1 MERALIVLAI
11 LGVVLLANFVEKVDF
26 SRTNLE
32 GIVWSGENIE
42 RPASVAN
49 ASLVQSGFSNLSS
62 NSNPPKV
69 PIYFVEGYNASYMRT
84 AVYNVYRKGVWCEKH
99 SYSDYQG
106 FGGKI
111 YKVTPIVPFDKHIPV
126 YKGTVRVTI
135 KSGYNASTST
145 FQVGKVNESYYGFVK
160 AEDFVPTTFA
170 HDGHSVVEVPCL
182 DKVREL
188 TLTIVKNA
196 SSDYE
201 KVKRI
206 EEYLR
211 KNYDYSFDYNPKG
224 DPICWFLFEGK
235 RGICKH
241 FASAFVVMCES
252 IGIPAR
258 VVEGYKVKPTEENQ
272 TVFGDQAHMWAEV
285 KFREGWVE
293 FDPTPLNLAKKIPT
307 HVEITKVDEKIVEGE
322 NFSVE
327 GVVKYEN
334 GFVENGFV
342 EVYLKRTKDEK
353 GILLGL
359 AEVVNGKFEAVF
371 KAPNV
376 TGRYHVVAHFVG
388 SLKYGESW
396 SDPTVEIFE
405 KPELIVKL
413 PNRVPREY
421 VVEGELKCKNLPAD
435 VSVYVDGKLYRIL
448 KTDENGKFKF
458 ELRLPCGTH
467 EIEVLY
473 EGGNYT
479 LPAEFRKDVEVG
491 DVEVWLSNYT
501 VIAGRDNEIE
511 VCAFFNKKPVNFS
524 VNGKR
529 FSCNETLRIK
539 PDRIG
544 YINISFEVY
553 GFRKVVTLKS
563 VAETVIEYR
572 FTDNKTVIFV
582 RDSLGN
588 PLNGTLYV
596 NGKPYE
602 LKNGYVEVACDRG
615 VVYYP
620 GDEFHLPSEV
630 ELKRTELPI
639 YILAIP
645 PFAFVGYI
653 AYRLYCRLDVR
664 FLKEFEDLPNIW
676 KVGEE
681 VRFEVKSL
689 REWKVNGVKTNRLV
703 FDKAGDYDLVFENGK
718 VRKVFRVKIVE
729 DYGDAVAEIFK
740 EVCEDFKTVREVF
753 GDRECVRIFED
764 YVYGGRRGY
773 TREDFIRVFREVV
786 SCLQGS

>member
-11 LGVVLLANFVEKVDF
+11 LGVIMIANFVEKVDF
-26 SRTNLE
+26 SRTKLE
-32 GIVWSGENIE
+32 GIVWSGENVE

-49 ASLVQSGFSNLSS
+49 ASLVQSNFNNLSS

-69 PIYFVEGYNASYMRT
+69 PIYFVEGYKARYMRT
-84 AVYNVYRKGVWCEKH
+84 AVYNVYRNGVWYEKH

-111 YKVTPIVPFDKHIPV
+111 YKVTPIVPFEGHIPV

-135 KSGYNASTST
+135 KSGYNASSGT
-145 FQVGKVNESYYGFVK
+145 FQVGKVNGSYYGFVK
-160 AEDFVPTTFA
+160 AEDFEPTVFA
-170 HDGHSVVEVPCL
+170 EDGHSVVEVPCL
-182 DKVREL
+182 DRVREL
-188 TLTIVKNA
+188 TLSVVDNA
-196 SSDYE
+196 SGDYE

-211 KNYDYSFDYNPKG
+211 KNYNYSFDYTPKG

-285 KFREGWVE
+285 KFKEGWVE
-293 FDPTPLNLAKKIPT
+293 FDPTPLNLAEKIPT
-307 HVEITKVDEKIVEGE
+307 RVEITRVDEKIVEGK

-327 GVVKYEN
+327 GIVTYEN

-342 EVYLKRTKDEK
+342 EVYLKRTKSEK

-359 AEVVNGKFEAVF
+359 AEVVNGKFNASFRVV
-371 KAPNV
+371 NI

-388 SLKYGESW
+388 SLKYDESW
-396 SDPTVEIFE
+396 SDPIVEIFE
-405 KPELIVKL
+405 RPNLTVNL
-413 PNRVPREY
+413 PDKVPRGY
-421 VVEGELKCKNLPAD
+421 VVEGKLRCRDLPAD
-435 VSVYVDGKLYRIL
+435 VEVYVDGKLYRIL
-448 KTDENGKFKF
+448 KTDEDGHFKF
-458 ELRLPCGTH
+458 ELDLVGVHT
-467 EIEVLY
+467 IDVLY
-473 EGGNYT
+473 RGGNYT
-479 LPAEFRKDVEVG
+479 LPAEFKATVEVG
-491 DVEVWLSNYT
+491 DIDVWLSNYT
-501 VIAGRDNEIE
+501 VIAGRDNEIR
-511 VCAFFNKKPVNFS
+511 VCAFFNKKPVNF
-524 VNGKR
+524 VFNGR
-529 FSCNETLRIK
+529 TFSCNQTIIFK

-544 YINISFEVY
+544 YINLSFDVY
-553 GFRKVVTLKS
+553 GFRKIVTVKS

-572 FTDNKTVIFV
+572 FVDNKTVIFV

-602 LKNGYVEVACDRG
+602 LKNGYTEVLCDRG

-630 ELKRTELPI
+630 ELKRTSFPMFL
-639 YILAIP
+639 LAIP
-645 PFAFVGYI
+645 FFAFVGYV
-653 AYRLYCRLDVR
+653 AYRVYCGLDVK
-664 FLKEFEDLPNIW
+664 FLKEFDDLPNIW

-681 VRFEVKSL
+681 VRFEVRSF
-689 REWKVNGVKTNRLV
+689 REWSVNGVKTNKLV

-718 VRKVFRVKIVE
+718 VRRVFRVKIVE
-729 DYGDAVAEIFK
+729 DYGDAIAEIFK

-764 YVYGGRRGY
+764 YVYGGRRGF
-773 TREDFIRVFREVV
+773 TRKDFIRVFKEVKRL
-786 SCLQGS
+786 CNG

>member
-11 LGVVLLANFVEKVDF
+11 LGVILLVNFVEKVDF

-42 RPASVAN
+42 RPASVSN
-49 ASLVQSGFSNLSS
+49 ASLVQSNFNNLSS

-84 AVYNVYRKGVWCEKH
+84 AVYNVYRNGVWYEKH
-99 SYSDYQG
+99 SYNDYQG

-111 YKVTPIVPFDKHIPV
+111 YKVTPIVPFEGHIPV
-126 YKGTVRVTI
+126 YKGTVMVTI
-135 KSGYNASTST
+135 KSGYNASSGT
-145 FQVGKVNESYYGFVK
+145 FQVSKVDRSYYGFVK
-160 AEDFVPTTFA
+160 AENIKPTVFA
-170 HDGHSVVEVPCL
+170 KDGHSTVEVPCL
-182 DKVREL
+182 DRIRKL
-188 TLTIVKNA
+188 TLRIVENA

-206 EEYLR
+206 EEYLK
-211 KNYDYSFDYNPKG
+211 KNYRYSFDYSPKG

-258 VVEGYKVKPTEENQ
+258 VVVGYRVKPTEENQ

-285 KFREGWVE
+285 KFKEGWVE

-307 HVEITKVDEKIVEGE
+307 HVEVTKVDGKIVEGE

-327 GVVKYEN
+327 GVVKCEN
-334 GFVENGFV
+334 GSVEDGFV
-342 EVYLKRTKDEK
+342 EVYLKKTKSEK

-359 AEVVNGKFEAVF
+359 VKVVDGKFKAVF

-376 TGRYHVVAHFVG
+376 TGRYYVVAHFVG

-396 SDPTVEIFE
+396 SDPIVEIFE
-405 KPELIVKL
+405 KPDLIVKL
-413 PNRVPREY
+413 PDKVPRGY
-421 VVEGELKCKNLPAD
+421 VVEGELRCRDLPAD
-435 VSVYVDGKLYRIL
+435 VNVYVDGKPYRVL
-448 KTDENGKFKF
+448 KTDEKGNFKF
-458 ELRLPCGTH
+458 ELDLPCGLH
-467 EIEVLY
+467 EIEILY
-473 EGGNYT
+473 KGGNYT
-479 LPAEFRKDVEVG
+479 LPVEIKKEVEVG
-491 DVEVWLSNYT
+491 NIDVFVSNYT

-511 VCAFFNKKPVNFS
+511 VCAFFNEKPVNFS
-524 VNGKR
+524 VNGR
-529 FSCNETLRIK
+529 TYRCNETLMIK

-544 YINISFEVY
+544 FINLSIDVL
-553 GFRKVVTLKS
+553 GFKENVTLKS
-563 VAETVIEYR
+563 VAKTIIEYR
-572 FTDNKTVIFV
+572 FVGNKTVILV
-582 RDSLGN
+582 RDNLGN

-602 LKNGYVEVACDRG
+602 LKNGYVEVPCDRG
-615 VVYYP
+615 VAFYP

-630 ELKRTELPI
+630 KLKRTELPM
-639 YILAIP
+639 YLLAIP
-645 PFAFVGYI
+645 TFAFVGYV
-653 AYRLYCRLDVR
+653 AYRVYCRLDVR

-676 KVGEE
+676 RVGEA
-681 VRFEVKSL
+681 VRFEVRSF
-689 REWKVNGVKTNRLV
+689 REWKVNGVKTNKLT

-718 VRKVFRVKIVE
+718 VRKIFRVKIVE
-729 DYGDAVAEIFK
+729 DYGDAIAEIFK
-740 EVCEDFKTVREVF
+740 EVCDDFKTVREVF
-753 GDRECVRIFED
+753 GDRRCVRIFED

-773 TREDFIRVFREVV
+773 TREDFIRVFKELK
-786 SCLQGS
+786 SSP